1 MLSKREREN
10 NRLRRKRRIRKNIV
24 GTPRRPRLSVYK
36 SNRHT
41 YAQLIDDYAAHTIA
55 SAATVQDEL
64 REEFDEE
71 MTKTEKA
78 RKVGEVIA
86 ERALEKGVDTV
97 VFDRNGFIYHGRLAA
112 VADGARDGGLEL

>member
-1 MLSKREREN
+1 MLSKRQREN
-10 NRLRRKRRIRKNIV
+10 NRLRRKRRIRKKII

-41 YAQLIDDYAAHTIA
+41 YAQVIDDYAGHTIVSA
-55 SAATVQDEL
+55 STVDSEVRDEL
-64 REEFDEE
+64 DEE
-71 MTKTEKA
+71 MTKTEQA
-78 RKVGEVIA
+78 RKVGEAVA
-86 ERALEKGVDTV
+86 ERAEEEGIDTV

>member
-10 NRLRRKRRIRKNIV
+10 NRLRRKRRIRKKII

-36 SNRHT
+36 SNKHT
-41 YAQLIDDYAAHTIA
+41 YAQIIDDYAGHTIVSA
-55 SAATVQDEL
+55 STVDSEL
-64 REEFDEE
+64 SEELDDE
-71 MTKTEKA
+71 MTKTEQA
-78 RKVGEVIA
+78 RKVGEAVA
-86 ERALEKGVDTV
+86 ERAQEAGVDTV

>member
-1 MLSKREREN
+1 MLSKRQREN
-10 NRLRRKRRIRKNIV
+10 NRLRRKRRIRKKII

-41 YAQLIDDYAAHTIA
+41 YAQVIDDYAGHTIVSA
-55 SAATVQDEL
+55 STVDSAVRDEL
-64 REEFDEE
+64 DEE
-71 MTKTEKA
+71 MTKTEQA
-78 RKVGEVIA
+78 RKVGEAVA
-86 ERALEKGVDTV
+86 ERAEDEGIDTV